1 MATGYEIRAIRLT
14 GGEWGERFS
23 GPEEGG
29 LRCPLLGFPSNV
41 IYGLPFLSVWIHITA
56 EDLRS
61 CNTLRGCVVQMLVH
75 TFVVVLNRP
84 IWPIW
89 LRDWCIYYM
98 SIWRGYR
105 ARERSIKFG
114 PISRRVNISFICPHA
129 LVWLF
134 PPKSIFLPICRF
146 AVYSAYNI
154 GTGEPCKISAPVS
167 GIVSGTI

>member
-1 MATGYEIRAIRLT
+1 MLFWVWTSLST
-14 GGEWGERFS
+14 PTSTW
-23 GPEEGG
+23 
-29 LRCPLLGFPSNV
+29 LCHNRCWQGVS
-41 IYGLPFLSVWIHITA
+41 SRWA

-134 PPKSIFLPICRF
+134 SPKSIFLPICGF
-146 AVYSAYNI
+146 AVYSAYNSGERKI
-154 GTGEPCKISAPVS
+154 GAPVS
-167 GIVSGTI
+167 GIASGTFWAKKF